1 MRYKQIEPFTLNFC
15 LIFLKKEIIMR
26 KFLIILIFL
35 NCLYSQFQRRETF
48 FQGIIKGVV
57 LDKETNAPLEYA
69 SVSIFNERDSSFAGG
84 VLTDNKGEFI
94 INLNRPGLYFL
105 RITFLGYEKKEISSL
120 KITPENRI
128 LDIGKIYLEVSSIIL
143 ETKEVISEPLPVTYK
158 VDKKVIE
165 VSKIGTSLSGTA
177 IDILKN
183 VPSVNVDVE
192 ENIKLRGSENFLLYI
207 DGRQSPLEPSD
218 ALKQIPASSIE
229 RIEIITNPSAKYEA
243 EGTSGIINIVLK
255 KGKEEGINGVI
266 NLNAGL
272 NEKYGGDIVLNYK
285 KKNIKFFLNLNY
297 NKRSFKDEIS
307 SERKIYDK
315 EIRSSGETKRIF
327 NPYGLRTGID
337 FDIRNLNKIGILVN
351 YGLFNMKNKGF
362 SEYEEIFDT
371 LKNFYKTNGFF
382 ERKGPFF
389 EIVINDEHKFKG
401 ENHNLYTEFS
411 YSKRNGD
418 ENSENYKRDSLNY
431 ILSGNKIL
439 EFGFSNRFTSRIEYF
454 RPLNKNLKIETG
466 YKGEYSLS
474 KDKTDFYIYD
484 IQEKK
489 FEIVDSMCHKVRY
502 KNNIQAIYSLFRGE
516 FKNAG
521 YQIGLRIEYNDR
533 KIEYTDT
540 NLRYTFKK
548 INYFPTFH
556 FSYKFL
562 KTNEI
567 FLSYSRRITRPRNFW
582 LEPLLTWMDAYNVR
596 KGNPDLKPE
605 YIDNFETGIN
615 KEILK
620 GSFTFETYYR
630 IINNKIERT
639 RIPYN
644 DSVFLHTPVNAGRSF
659 SFGSEISFNKS
670 IFKILTIN
678 PLFDFYFYK
687 LKGKIYNEEVLKEEI
702 NYNLRFNLRAL
713 MPLFSRLQII
723 SIYKSPSNSFQ
734 GKEKEFI
741 TFDLSF
747 QKFFLNRNLI
757 LNLQIRDI
765 FKTSKRGFE
774 IDEKDYKY
782 HQTFKHESPV
792 LILTLT
798 YNFKGYKPEKKI
810 KKEIEEEREEFE
822 Y

>member
-1 MRYKQIEPFTLNFC
+1 M
-15 LIFLKKEIIMR
+15 KKL
-26 KFLIILIFL
+26 LIILLSLTYL
-35 NCLYSQFQRRETF
+35 NSQFQKRETF
-48 FQGIIKGVV
+48 FQGIIRGIV
-57 LDKETNAPLEYA
+57 LDKETHTPLEYV
-69 SVSIFNERDSSFAGG
+69 SVSIFNERDSSFVGG

-94 INLNRPGLYFL
+94 IKVNRPGLYFL
-105 RITFLGYEKKEISSL
+105 RITFLGYEKKEISSI

-128 LDIGKIYLEVSSIIL
+128 LEIGKIYLEVSSILL
-143 ETKEVISEPLPVTYK
+143 ETKEVVSEPLPITYK

-183 VPSVNVDVE
+183 VPSVSVDVE
-192 ENIKLRGSENFLLYI
+192 GNIKLRGSENFLLYI

-218 ALKQIPASSIE
+218 ALHKIPASSIE
-229 RIEIITNPSAKYEA
+229 KIEIITNPSAKYEA

-272 NEKYGGDIVLNYK
+272 NEKYGGDIILNYK
-285 KKNIKFFLNLNY
+285 RENIKSFLNLNY
-297 NKRSFKDEIS
+297 NKRGFRDKIY
-307 SERKIYDK
+307 SEREIYDK
-315 EIRSSGETKRIF
+315 EIKSNGETKRIF
-327 NPYGLRTGID
+327 NPYGLRAGID
-337 FDIRNLNKIGILVN
+337 FNIKNSNKIGILAN

-389 EIVINDEHKFKG
+389 EIVFNDEQKFNG

-411 YSKRNGD
+411 YSKRNSD
-418 ENSENYKRDSLNY
+418 ERNENYKRDSLNY
-431 ILSGNKIL
+431 ILSGNKRFEL
-439 EFGFSNRFTSRIEYF
+439 GSSNRFISRIEYF
-454 RPLNKNLKIETG
+454 RPLSKNFKIETG
-466 YKGEYSLS
+466 YRGEYSLS

-484 IQEKK
+484 IEKEK
-489 FEIVDSMCHKVRY
+489 FEIVDSMCHEVGY
-502 KNNIQAIYSLFRGE
+502 KNNVQAIYSLFRGE
-516 FKNAG
+516 LKNAG
-521 YQIGLRIEYNDR
+521 YQIGLRIEYSNR
-533 KIEYTDT
+533 KIGYSDK
-540 NLRYTFKK
+540 NLRYIFKK
-548 INYFPTFH
+548 IDYFPTFH
-556 FSYKFL
+556 FSYEFL
-562 KTNEI
+562 KLNEI
-567 FLSYSRRITRPRNFW
+567 FLSYSRRITRPRDFW
-582 LEPLLTWMDAYNVR
+582 LEPILTWMDAYNVR

-605 YIDNFETGIN
+605 YIENFETGIN

-620 GSFTFETYYR
+620 GSFNFETYYR

-644 DSVFLHTPVNAGRSF
+644 DSVFLHTPVNAGKSF
-659 SFGSEISFNKS
+659 SFGSEISFNKN

-678 PLFDFYFYK
+678 PVFDFYFYK
-687 LKGKIYNEEVLKEEI
+687 LKGEIYGEKVTKGEI
-702 NYNLRFNLRAL
+702 NYNLRFNLTAFI
-713 MPLFSRLQII
+713 PFSSRLQII
-723 SIYKSPSNSFQ
+723 SIYTSPSNSFQ

-757 LNLQIRDI
+757 LNLQVRDI

-782 HQTFKHESPV
+782 YQTFKHEAPI

-798 YNFKGYKPEKKI
+798 YDFRGYKPEKKI
-810 KKEIEEEREEFE
+810 RKEIEEEREEFE

>member
-1 MRYKQIEPFTLNFC
+1 MK
-15 LIFLKKEIIMR
+15 

-35 NCLYSQFQRRETF
+35 TCLNSQFQKKEAF
-48 FQGIIKGVV
+48 FIIKGVV
-57 LDKETNAPLEYA
+57 IDKETNSPIEYA
-69 SVSIFNERDSSFAGG
+69 SVSIFNQKDSSFAGG
-84 VLTDNKGEFI
+84 VLTDSKGQFM
-94 INLNRPGLYFL
+94 INVNRPGLYFL
-105 RITFLGYEKKEISSL
+105 RITFLGYEKKEISSI

-128 LDIGKIYLEVSSIIL
+128 LDIGKIYLEVSSIVL
-143 ETKEVISEPLPVTYK
+143 ETKEVVSEPLPITYK

-192 ENIKLRGSENFLLYI
+192 GNIKLRGSENFLLYI
-207 DGRQSPLEPSD
+207 DGRQSPLPPSD
-218 ALKQIPASSIE
+218 ALQQIPASSIE

-255 KGKEEGINGVI
+255 KGKGEGVNGVI

-272 NEKYGGDIVLNYK
+272 NEKYGGDVVLNYK
-285 KKNIKFFLNLNY
+285 SENIKVFFNLNY
-297 NKRSFKDEIS
+297 NKRSFKEEIS
-307 SERKIYDK
+307 SEREIYDK
-315 EIRSSGETKRIF
+315 EIKSNGETKRIF
-327 NPYGLRTGID
+327 NPYGLRAGID
-337 FDIRNLNKIGILVN
+337 FDIKNSNRIGILAN

-362 SEYEEIFDT
+362 SKYEEISDT
-371 LKNFYKTNGFF
+371 LKNSYKTNGFF

-389 EIVINDEHKFKG
+389 EIVLNDEQKFKG

-411 YSKRNGD
+411 YNIRNGD
-418 ENSENYKRDSLNY
+418 ERNESFKRDSLNY
-431 ILSGNKIL
+431 ILSGNKRF
-439 EFGFSNRFTSRIEYF
+439 ESGFSNRFTSRIEYF
-454 RPLNKNLKIETG
+454 RPFNKYFKIETG
-466 YKGEYSLS
+466 YRGEYSLN
-474 KDKTDFYIYD
+474 KDKTDFYVYD
-484 IQEKK
+484 VEEEK
-489 FEIVDSMCHKVRY
+489 FEIVDSMCHEVKY
-502 KNNIQAIYSLFRGE
+502 KNNVQAIYSLFRGE
-516 FKNAG
+516 LKNAG

-540 NLRYTFKK
+540 NLIYTFKK
-548 INYFPTFH
+548 IDYFPTFH

-562 KTNEI
+562 KANEI
-567 FLSYSRRITRPRNFW
+567 FLSYSRRITRPRDFW
-582 LEPLLTWMDAYNVR
+582 LEPLLTWIDAYNVR

-630 IINNKIERT
+630 IINNKIERL

-644 DSVFLHTPVNAGRSF
+644 DSVFLHTPLNAGKSF
-659 SFGSEISFNKS
+659 SFGNEISFNKN

-678 PLFDFYFYK
+678 PVFDFYFYK
-687 LKGKIYNEEVLKEEI
+687 LKGKIYGEEVSKEEI
-702 NYNLRFNLRAL
+702 NYNLRFNLMAS
-713 MPLFSRLQII
+713 MPFSSRLQVI
-723 SIYKSPSNSFQ
+723 SIYTSPTNSFQ
-734 GKEKEFI
+734 GKEREFI

-757 LNLQIRDI
+757 LNLQVRDI

-774 IDEKDYKY
+774 IDERDYKY
-782 HQTFKHESPV
+782 YQTFKHEAPI

-798 YNFKGYKPEKKI
+798 YNFKGYKAEKKI
-810 KKEIEEEREEFE
+810 RKEIEEEREEFE